1 MYEACCV
8 AWASGHDKQ
17 RQSPMTQPAADF
29 FGDRGFSQPPIYL
42 TNLDR
47 CTPADALTPV
57 PRRHAWRTLP
67 YSTNEFSG
75 VMLLAGPET
84 AARAITCQLN
94 ATGWHAVSI
103 GVYPFWSEPEGR
115 QLELQLKLTGPGPFT
130 VLSHPRVPFAS
141 HSEWL
146 HEMFWAV
153 ADLTGRDL
161 VIAQPTARSSP
172 GDGPGSFLG
181 QPARIAYVKLV
192 PLTPAEVRAVT
203 TDRSGSE
210 TRRLYAHQD
219 AHGPHSAW
227 RLTSAAEIQR
237 EVEPY
242 RYTDFSRLYWE
253 CGSGDLMNHFT
264 QIGRIPAYDGLDDFA
279 RQADRF
285 NAESWRILRDRGIDP
300 LRVAADHARD
310 VGIEL
315 HASYRV
321 AGFHYPPPLDHFN
334 HGDAV
339 YDRRPEWRGVDREGR
354 RTPRFAYTYPEVRAY
369 VISLL
374 REVVQYPVDGVCM
387 LYNRRLPLVEYEPQL
402 VEGFR
407 TEHGVDPRTLDSLD
421 PAWLRYRSGVLTQF
435 HRELRAA
442 MDEETRRQGRSRRL
456 QISAVVAS
464 SEAENLKFGVDPR
477 AWVAEGLVDTLIP
490 YSSAPNFNSS
500 VDAWADPRAIDYF
513 LNIARGSNTVVAPN
527 MMPRQVS
534 PEHLRQR
541 ASGLY
546 RAGVQ
551 HLFFWD
557 CAGGSGRANY
567 ADMWSALRRLG
578 HKDEIENWRAAGEPE
593 LSLPRHEMRSLGD
606 WNLDYQTPG

>member
-1 MYEACCV
+1 
-8 AWASGHDKQ
+8 
-17 RQSPMTQPAADF
+17 MTRPAADF
-29 FGDRGFSQPPIYL
+29 FADRGFSQPPIYL
-42 TNLDR
+42 TDLDR
-47 CTPADALTPV
+47 CTPAGALSPA
-57 PRRHAWRTLP
+57 PRRHTWRTLP
-67 YSTNEFSG
+67 YSTDAFSG

-84 AARAITCQLN
+84 AAPDVTFRLN

-115 QLELQLKLTGPGPFT
+115 QLELQLKLTGPGPST

-146 HEMFWAV
+146 HEMFWDV

-172 GDGPGSFLG
+172 GDGPGTFVG

-192 PLTPAEVRAVT
+192 PVTSAEVRAVT
-203 TDRSGSE
+203 SE
-210 TRRLYAHQD
+210 RAGNESRRLFAHQD

-227 RLTSAAEIQR
+227 RLTSAGEIQR

-242 RYTDFSRLYWE
+242 RHTDFSRLYWE
-253 CGSGDLMNHFT
+253 CGSGDLMNYFT
-264 QIGRIPAYDGLDDFA
+264 QIGRIPAYDGLEDFG

-285 NAESWRILRDRGIDP
+285 NAESWRLLRDRGIDP

-310 VGIEL
+310 VGIEI

-339 YDRRPEWRGVDREGR
+339 YNRRPEWRGVDREGR

-369 VISLL
+369 VVSLL
-374 REVVQYPVDGVCM
+374 REVAQYPVDGVCM

-402 VEGFR
+402 IEGFR
-407 TEHGVDPRTLDSLD
+407 TTHGVDPRTLDSLD
-421 PAWLRYRSGVLTQF
+421 PAWLHYRAGVLTQF
-435 HRELRAA
+435 HRELRIA
-442 MDEETRRQGRSRRL
+442 MDEETQRQGRSRRL
-456 QISAVVAS
+456 EISAVVAS

-477 AWVAEGLVDTLIP
+477 AWVDEGLVDTLIP
-490 YSSAPNFNSS
+490 YTSAPNFNSS
-500 VDAWADPRAIDYF
+500 VDAWTNPQAIDFF
-513 LNIARGSNTVVAPN
+513 LNIARGSNTIVAPN

-534 PEHLRQR
+534 PEHLRRR

-578 HKDEIENWRAAGEPE
+578 HRDEIEAWRAAGEPE
-593 LSLPRHEMRSLGD
+593 LASPRHEMRSLGD